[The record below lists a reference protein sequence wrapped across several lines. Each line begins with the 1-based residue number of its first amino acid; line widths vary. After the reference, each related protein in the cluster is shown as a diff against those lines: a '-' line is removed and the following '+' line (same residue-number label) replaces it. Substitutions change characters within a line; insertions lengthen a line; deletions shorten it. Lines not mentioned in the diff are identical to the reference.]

1 MPGRKEDERRKLKRS
16 AGGCESIF
24 KYFKTSEFRSHQV
37 NKDGQVESEAPKN
50 VTSAPESR
58 SVSESHVEESSCHV
72 ASDCASSVEVAVTE
86 NNVEESSCK
95 ASSDGVQTGMGE
107 LPCSSTSEG
116 RPADIG
122 KLVNA
127 SMTVDEVE
135 YVIKN
140 LTADQKYNLLR
151 NHFQPGNGFE
161 FPPTYDGNCFRTF
174 QASWLKQYPWLVY
187 SPYVDGGYCLSCV
200 IFAKSAQRS
209 NLGILVNKPF
219 TKWHKKS
226 EI

>member
-24 KYFKTSEFRSHQV
+24 KYFKTREFRSHQV
-37 NKDGQVESEAPKN
+37 NKDRQVESEAPK
-50 VTSAPESR
+50 A
-58 SVSESHVEESSCHV
+58 
-72 ASDCASSVEVAVTE
+72 DCASSVEVAVTE

-135 YVIKN
+135 DVIKN

-187 SPYVDGGYCLSCV
+187 SPYVDGDT
-200 IFAKSAQRS
+200 A
-209 NLGILVNKPF
+209 
-219 TKWHKKS
+219 
-226 EI
+226 